1 MNGLTYTTPNGEE
14 RNIGKFGKSTQKQF
28 DEALAFLPELIAMSR
43 NGNEKAGYTANE
55 LLWHLANE
63 STNTRDIK
71 GFETIFTFG
80 RREA

>member
-14 RNIGKFGKSTQKQF
+14 KNIGKFGKSTQKEF
-28 DEALAFLPELIAMSR
+28 DEALAIIPELISMAR

-63 STNTRDIK
+63 SFNTRVTK
-71 GFETIFTFG
+71 AFECYHTFG
-80 RREA
+80 RIEK